1 MNIFQKLSIIGK
13 VQAVYKEVCNQA
25 EVSKEITTC
34 VQNIITEI
42 KKLAE
47 LCPKVKIAVDAIKKA
62 LKNE

>member
-13 VQAVYKEVCNQA
+13 VQAAYKEVCNQA
-25 EVSKEITTC
+25 ELSKEITSC
-34 VQNIITEI
+34 VRIIVTQT

-47 LCPKVKIAVDAIKKA
+47 LCPKVKIAREAIKKA